1 MTVETLKQ
9 MSKDDVLDFIRQRR
23 TITKEDGSIEKL
35 SFDFDARDTKGTIH
49 NMNILNLFADL
60 GIYDTTNLLFLNSR
74 KGNFMLYMLYWADE
88 GTVIS
93 IPEKDIFHDENKYLV
108 FDEYGGWS
116 TSEIIYDV
124 FEKTIF
130 SDKPKKL

>member
-1 MTVETLKQ
+1 MTVEILKQ

-23 TITKEDGSIEKL
+23 TITKEDFSIEKL
-35 SFDFDARDTKGTIH
+35 RFDFDARDTKGTIH

-60 GIYDTTNLLFLNSR
+60 GIYDYTNYLFLNSR
-74 KGNFMLYMLYWADE
+74 KGNFTLYMFYWSHE
-88 GTVIS
+88 S
-93 IPEKDIFHDENKYLV
+93 IRNAEPEDMHLI

-130 SDKPKKL
+130 SNEPNKL

>member
-1 MTVETLKQ
+1 MTVEILKQ

-35 SFDFDARDTKGTIH
+35 RFDFDARNTKETLH

-60 GIYDTTNLLFLNSR
+60 GIYDTTNYLFLNSR

-88 GTVIS
+88 AV
-93 IPEKDIFHDENKYLV
+93 FHHENGHLI
-108 FDEYGGWS
+108 FDEYGGWT

-130 SDKPKKL
+130 SDKPKKF

>member
-1 MTVETLKQ
+1 MTAEILKE

-35 SFDFDARDTKGTIH
+35 SFDFDARDTKGTID

-60 GIYDTTNLLFLNSR
+60 GIYDYTNYLFLNSR

-88 GTVIS
+88 AV
-93 IPEKDIFHDENKYLV
+93 FHHENGHLI
-108 FDEYGGWS
+108 FDEYGGWT

-130 SDKPKKL
+130 SDKPNKF